1 MKFRVRTALWLVLG
15 LGSISGTRTVHAQT
29 PVEVEEARRQ
39 FALGL
44 EDYQAGRL
52 QDALVRFRRAHAL
65 SGAPELLYNLATVL
79 ERLRQDAEALERY
92 EQYLEARP
100 ESEDRAAIEARIRM
114 LRTEVGPALVTPATP
129 EPPGPVVALEPT
141 IPPVDA
147 PVDPPA
153 AAPVAPGPWAL
164 GVTAGVLTASGAALL
179 VVAALDAQAVSEAT
193 TWAAAREPYDRA
205 PWMSGLG
212 LAGLGLGVAGV
223 AGAVV
228 WGMNGEGAPTTVAF
242 GPGSVR
248 IAGSF

>member
-1 MKFRVRTALWLVLG
+1 MKFRVRTALWLALG

-114 LRTEVGPALVTPATP
+114 LRTEVGPAVVTPATP
-129 EPPGPVVALEPT
+129 EPPGPVVAPE
-141 IPPVDA
+141 
-147 PVDPPA
+147 PA
-153 AAPVAPGPWAL
+153 AAPVALGPWAL
-164 GVTAGVLTASGAALL
+164 GVTAGVLTAGGAALL

-205 PWMSGLG
+205 PWASALG

-228 WGMNGEGAPTTVAF
+228 WGMNGEGASTTVAF

-248 IAGSF
+248 VAGSF